1 MTQKLDVVTIIDT
14 EFQYQPCQI
23 VHDTN
28 DETLE
33 GLSCCEMLESIQT
46 HSFLVQEEGVW
57 NQGCCDHQ
65 KLMNHVVVMV
75 IHNEFQSL
83 PCLTLYHTYKE
94 TLEGSRCYEMF
105 ETVQAHSIILV

>member
-1 MTQKLDVVTIIDT
+1 MTQKLVVVTIIDT
-14 EFQYQPCQI
+14 EFQHQPCLI
-23 VHDTN
+23 IHDAN

-46 HSFLVQEEGVW
+46 RSFLVQEEGVW
-57 NQGCCDHQ
+57 NQDCHHQ

-75 IHNEFQSL
+75 INNEFQSL

-94 TLEGSRCYEMF
+94 TLEGSRCYEMI
-105 ETVQAHSIILV
+105 ESVQAHLILV